1 MSSTDEPT
9 ITQRP
14 GREKDCHTTSIPV
27 ESWGKEGGP
36 SPADWLKTAV
46 AGGGGG
52 GAGSS
57 KKGGD
62 VDLHVSTT
70 TITTTASGGG
80 DGSWDEVDGEARRS
94 DETSRELCDT
104 EVSVMTMENAQT
116 WDQKGLLESS
126 KRLKPHEAQSL
137 RKKALWVSW
146 TSIAVTI
153 ILSIFAFTV
162 SMLRYSPSSF
172 GFAVDATLDVLSSVI
187 VAWRYNNAAA
197 VHSAYREYVACCVL
211 GGVFMLSSMCI
222 IGKSSHDI
230 AHKLVPKVDAFLLS
244 VSVLSGVLCLG
255 LAGVKFILARALTS
269 RALMTDAF
277 NSLVGGIMGFSI
289 LFSDEVFKHNPSV
302 WYMDGLIGI
311 LMGIIIMLYGVKLLV
326 DMIPRMKQ
334 TQNYES
340 MD

>member
-1 MSSTDEPT
+1 
-9 ITQRP
+9 
-14 GREKDCHTTSIPV
+14 
-27 ESWGKEGGP
+27 
-36 SPADWLKTAV
+36 
-46 AGGGGG
+46 
-52 GAGSS
+52 
-57 KKGGD
+57 
-62 VDLHVSTT
+62 
-70 TITTTASGGG
+70 
-80 DGSWDEVDGEARRS
+80 
-94 DETSRELCDT
+94 
-104 EVSVMTMENAQT
+104 
-116 WDQKGLLESS
+116 GLLESS

-153 ILSIFAFTV
+153 ILSIFAFTNVAV

-197 VHSAYREYVACCVL
+197 VHSAYREYVANFAIGVASRDQVSIRIACRAAIREPTPEMPSNQDEVL
-211 GGVFMLSSMCI
+211 LIMVMKSML
-222 IGKSSHDI
+222 
-230 AHKLVPKVDAFLLS
+230 
-244 VSVLSGVLCLG
+244 VSVPAACSAASSRHLTRRVLPVVRH
-255 LAGVKFILARALTS
+255 AP
-269 RALMTDAF
+269 AF

-334 TQNYES
+334 TQSYES